1 MVIAAPPFKRIL
13 REREETGAFVRP
25 VDEARG
31 FTAMGR
37 STMTNRRR
45 RWLRRLAIG
54 ISFAVFAA
62 PAAAKPIPGPN
73 SMQIVPLR
81 PDDRADRFT
90 VAQQPSVLVVSVRP
104 DDRSNRFT
112 VGQQAQ
118 LASNSVRPDDRA
130 DRFAIPAGTA
140 PATSSNAGVSWDGA
154 VTLGLGTLVLVV
166 ALGLGIG
173 YARRPRIAGL

>member
-1 MVIAAPPFKRIL
+1 
-13 REREETGAFVRP
+13 
-25 VDEARG
+25 
-31 FTAMGR
+31 
-37 STMTNRRR
+37 MTNRRR

-54 ISFAVFAA
+54 FSLAVFAA

-73 SMQIVPLR
+73 SMQIVSPR

-90 VAQQPSVLVVSVRP
+90 VGPQTQALKGLQIVALRP
-104 DDRSNRFT
+104 DDRSDRFA

-118 LASNSVRPDDRA
+118 LAGTAVRPDDRA

-140 PATSSNAGVSWDGA
+140 AATTSNSVSWDGA

-166 ALGLGIG
+166 ALGLGVA
-173 YARRPRIAGL
+173 YVRRPRIAGL